1 MQPIVGRINQLTDRP
16 RPPQGGS
23 GVPDPQFGEVVI
35 PLALDIS
42 QLDEAQKKADKL
54 KATLLEVQELIRR
67 TNLTGTDIKDKII
80 GEVTNAVKAA
90 MTYRTTS

>member
-16 RPPQGGS
+16 SQGGS
-23 GVPDPQFGEVVI
+23 GVPAQFGEVVI

-54 KATLLEVQELIRR
+54 KATLLEVQELIRK
-67 TNLTGTDIKDKII
+67 TNSIS
-80 GEVTNAVKAA
+80 A
-90 MTYRTTS
+90 S